1 MKHKGP
7 VAVDMP
13 LESELGHGDGGGEA
27 GDYTT
32 TTRGIRVSVRSFFL
46 EDQSQPDDR
55 QYLWAYRIRI
65 ENHGSETIRLL
76 RRSWHITDA
85 AGHVDHVQGE
95 GVVGEQPQL
104 SPGEAFEYTSGTP
117 LATPSGFMSGAYHM
131 VATASGERFDVAI
144 PAFSLDSPHQPGIV
158 H

>member
-1 MKHKGP
+1 MKDKGRIP
-7 VAVDMP
+7 VSLAIDSDLV
-13 LESELGHGDGGGEA
+13 SVGDGTDG

-32 TTRGIRVSVRSFFL
+32 TTRGIRVSVRTVFL

-55 QYLWAYRIRI
+55 QYLWAYRVRI
-65 ENHGSETIRLL
+65 ENHSRENVRLL
-76 RRSWHITDA
+76 RRTWHITDA
-85 AGHVDHVQGE
+85 AGRIQHMQGE

-104 SPGEAFEYTSGTP
+104 DPGEAFEYTSGTP
-117 LATPSGFMSGAYHM
+117 LETPSGFMSGAYHM